1 MRGVSG
7 PGSDAP
13 LIGGNTPITVYTSDQ
28 VSAIGSDASLLD
40 AVIRLASD
48 EVGLLV
54 VGTAEHVEG
63 VVSERDVIRAI
74 AGGRDPAET
83 PVSEVA
89 ASRLVWCE
97 PTATVAEVATMM
109 MAEYVRHVLVG
120 EDDQLVGVVSARDL
134 LGAFASAP
142 S

>member
-7 PGSDAP
+7 SSPDAP
-13 LIGGNTPITVYTSDQ
+13 LVGGNTPITVYTSEE
-28 VSAIGSDASLLD
+28 VSAIGPGASLLD
-40 AVIRLASD
+40 AVVRLASD

-54 VGTAEHVEG
+54 VGTAGQVEG
-63 VVSERDVIRAI
+63 VVSERDIIRAI
-74 AGGRDPAET
+74 AAGRDPAAT
-83 PVSEVA
+83 PVREVA

-97 PTATVAEVATMM
+97 PTATVAEVATLM

-120 EDDQLVGVVSARDL
+120 EADQLVGVVSARDL

>member
-1 MRGVSG
+1 MLGVSG
-7 PGSDAP
+7 SSPDAP
-13 LIGGNTPITVYTSDQ
+13 LTGGKAPITVYTSDQ
-28 VSAIGSDASLLD
+28 VSAIGSDATLLD
-40 AVIRLASD
+40 AVNQLVSD

-63 VVSERDVIRAI
+63 VVSERDIIRAI
-74 AGGRDPAET
+74 AAGRDPAAT
-83 PVSEVA
+83 AVGEVA
-89 ASRLVWCE
+89 ASRLVWSE
-97 PTATVAEVATMM
+97 PTATVAEVAELM

-134 LGAFASAP
+134 LGAYASAP

>member
-7 PGSDAP
+7 SSPDAP
-13 LIGGNTPITVYTSDQ
+13 LVGGNTPITVYTSDQ

-40 AVIRLASD
+40 AVNQLVSD

-54 VGTAEHVEG
+54 VGTVGQVEG
-63 VVSERDVIRAI
+63 VVSERDIIRAI
-74 AGGRDPAET
+74 AAGRDPAAT

-97 PTATVAEVATMM
+97 PTATVAEVATLMM
-109 MAEYVRHVLVG
+109 SEYVRHVLVG
-120 EDDQLVGVVSARDL
+120 ENDQLVGVVSARDL
-134 LGAFASAP
+134 LGAYASAP
-142 S
+142 G